1 MSQIISRRLHLIK
14 NSLFD
19 HNIFPDGSI
28 VVASKHCENVQ
39 DLLVCGDRYNIIQY
53 KTWFDSLFPINSNH
67 EVSNVSHVTVL
78 LQVYHISFA
87 MLAEESVI
95 YVGTALALHQ
105 MLPIWLIAKNVKSKV
120 LGPKFHENQD
130 YITIKV
136 ISRRMFILARLQ
148 LILLINAVMRK

>member
-1 MSQIISRRLHLIK
+1 M
-14 NSLFD
+14 
-19 HNIFPDGSI
+19 
-28 VVASKHCENVQ
+28 
-39 DLLVCGDRYNIIQY
+39 
-53 KTWFDSLFPINSNH
+53 
-67 EVSNVSHVTVL
+67 SHVTIL

-105 MLPIWLIAKNVKSKV
+105 MLPIWLIVKNVKSKV

>member
-1 MSQIISRRLHLIK
+1 M
-14 NSLFD
+14 
-19 HNIFPDGSI
+19 
-28 VVASKHCENVQ
+28 
-39 DLLVCGDRYNIIQY
+39 
-53 KTWFDSLFPINSNH
+53 
-67 EVSNVSHVTVL
+67 SHVTIL

-120 LGPKFHENQD
+120 LGPQFHENQD

-148 LILLINAVMRK
+148 LVLLTNAVMRK

>member
-1 MSQIISRRLHLIK
+1 M
-14 NSLFD
+14 
-19 HNIFPDGSI
+19 
-28 VVASKHCENVQ
+28 
-39 DLLVCGDRYNIIQY
+39 
-53 KTWFDSLFPINSNH
+53 
-67 EVSNVSHVTVL
+67 SHVTIL
-78 LQVYHISFA
+78 LQVYHILFA

-120 LGPKFHENQD
+120 LGPQFHENQD